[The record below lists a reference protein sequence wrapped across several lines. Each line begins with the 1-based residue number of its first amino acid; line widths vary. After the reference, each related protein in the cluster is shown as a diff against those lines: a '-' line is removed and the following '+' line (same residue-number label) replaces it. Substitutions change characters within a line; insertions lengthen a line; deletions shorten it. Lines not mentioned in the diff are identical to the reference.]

1 MPQANIDAL
10 FPYTPFVAQGRITGT
25 TTDKSG
31 ATTANIITLYTAE
44 AYGDKCSWIK
54 FKHVGTS
61 TTGIFLIWITDK
73 AGANPRLLSE
83 QSFTGVASST
93 TVATVEWTFNFDDLQ
108 FDEGQEI
115 WVACTTAGSNIDV
128 NCQIGKYQKP

>member
-1 MPQANIDAL
+1 MPSPNIDAL

-31 ATTANIITLYTAE
+31 ATTANIIQMYTAE

-61 TTGIFLIWITDK
+61 TTGIFLIWITDS

-83 QSFTGVASST
+83 QAFTGAASSA
-93 TVATVEWTFNFDDLQ
+93 TVATVEYTFTFDDL
-108 FDEGQEI
+108 ELLTGQEI

-128 NCQIGKYQKP
+128 NAQIGKYQKP